1 MAEAKWV
8 TPDELQKLVSAVLEQ
23 DILEQELP
31 PGDSSTP
38 LQATAAAGRVKR
50 ELENAGVAAEQIEQ
64 WALGAAQLALGDF
77 SMTQQQR
84 EAAADSIAALY
95 GYGLQG
101 RPTGEEGVVEY
112 RFEKRETH

>member
-23 DILEQELP
+23 DVLEQELP
-31 PGDSSTP
+31 RGDSSTP
-38 LQATAAAGRVKR
+38 LQATATAGRVKH

-84 EAAADSIAALY
+84 EAAADSIAALC
-95 GYGLQG
+95 GYGLEG

>member
-1 MAEAKWV
+1 MKEIVILGGAR
-8 TPDELQKLVSAVLEQ
+8 TPIGSFQGTLSSLTAPRLGAVA
-23 DILEQELP
+23 IKC
-31 PGDSSTP
+31 
-38 LQATAAAGRVKR
+38 A
-50 ELENAGVAAEQIEQ
+50 LENAGVAAEQIQQ

-95 GYGLQG
+95 GYSLQG